1 MKAPGRTTATVIGFT
16 AVLMWSLLGPLGALS
31 GEVPPFLLSALC
43 FGISASLAMGRIAVM
58 EQGFSVLRQPAK
70 VWVLGIAGVFGYH
83 AFYFIGL
90 RNAPP
95 VEANL
100 LNYLWP
106 VLIVLFSALL
116 PGERLKW
123 NHLLGAGLGL
133 FGAGLLVARG
143 GGFSFEGGNTI
154 GYISA
159 LAAALTWSSYSVLSR
174 RLGSVPTEVVAGFC
188 LAAAVLSVVFH
199 FIFEETL
206 MPQNA
211 TQWLAIVGM
220 GLLPLGLSFF
230 TWDIGMKHGDIQVLG
245 ASAYAA
251 PLLSTA
257 LLILFGFGALT
268 VTVLMACV
276 LIFAGALI
284 AAKDLLF
291 GSSKLANSTNG
302 E

>member
-1 MKAPGRTTATVIGFT
+1 MRAPNRSTATIIGFT
-16 AVLMWSLLGPLGALS
+16 AVLMWALLGPLGALS
-31 GEVPPFLLSALC
+31 GDVPPFLLNALC
-43 FGISASLAMGRIAVM
+43 FGISATLAMGRIATTSK
-58 EQGFSVLRQPAK
+58 GFAVLRQPIR
-70 VWVLGIAGVFGYH
+70 VWVFGTAGVFGYH

-116 PGERLKW
+116 PGEKLKW
-123 NHLLGAGLGL
+123 NHLVGVGLGL
-133 FGAGLLVARG
+133 FGAGLLVAG
-143 GGFSFEGGNTI
+143 GGGLSFGGGNTI
-154 GYISA
+154 GYLSA

-174 RLGSVPTEVVAGFC
+174 RLGNVPTEAVAGFC
-188 LAAAVLSVVFH
+188 LVTAILSVVFH
-199 FIFEETL
+199 LVFEETIW
-206 MPQNA
+206 PQN
-211 TQWLAIVGM
+211 TVQWSAIVGM

-230 TWDIGMKHGDIQVLG
+230 TWDIGMKFGDIQVLG

-251 PLLSTA
+251 PLLSTG
-257 LLILFGFGALT
+257 LLILFGFGTLT
-268 VTVLMACV
+268 TTVMLACA
-276 LIFAGALI
+276 LIFIGAVI

-291 GSSKLANSTNG
+291 GRLKPAISTNG